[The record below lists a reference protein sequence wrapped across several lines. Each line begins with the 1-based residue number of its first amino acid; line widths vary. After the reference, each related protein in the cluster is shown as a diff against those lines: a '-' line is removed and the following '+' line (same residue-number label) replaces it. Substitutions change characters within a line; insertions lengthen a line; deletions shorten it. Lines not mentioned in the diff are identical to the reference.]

1 LSKTIQDELNIDTGW
16 VVALQTVLHPSDPLT
31 HFANLMRMVGG
42 MEFDVVSICDL
53 PTGRWFPI
61 DIVKT
66 LFIEDEVEPPEEVLW
81 ITRLVEAPED
91 EEPENRW
98 AWISTHGLLRCGKAE
113 LEMMG
118 VPSVLSTEA
127 IQMIDGIAALVFE
140 SNLPMEGQ
148 SFSIG
153 SDLSVSILGIEQAIA
168 RLHGEMPGNEK
179 RTFPSAVIASNDQDH
194 LCPIKVLE
202 QLRSTSTAIAKSLR
216 STNRRASLANRGWG
230 LLLTAAHRIGNSEHA
245 TCMVQIPFSHS
256 EDEDAPHEYL
266 WFSIEEVNGNE
277 VKAKLAHQPMYVT
290 SIPEGH
296 QETFKPEDVTDW
308 VIMTP
313 VGPLGPSDTEA
324 IELFLTQI

>member
-1 LSKTIQDELNIDTGW
+1 
-16 VVALQTVLHPSDPLT
+16 
-31 HFANLMRMVGG
+31 M
-42 MEFDVVSICDL
+42 
-53 PTGRWFPI
+53 
-61 DIVKT
+61 
-66 LFIEDEVEPPEEVLW
+66 LW

-118 VPSVLSTEA
+118 VPSVLCTEA

-140 SNLPMEGQ
+140 SSLPMEGQ

-153 SDLSVSILGIEQAIA
+153 SDLSVSILGIEQAITM
-168 RLHGEMPGNEK
+168 LHDEMPGKEK

-194 LCPIKVLE
+194 LCPIIVLE
-202 QLRSTSTAIAKSLR
+202 QLRSTNTAIAKSLR
-216 STNRRASLANRGWG
+216 STNRRASLANRGWE
-230 LLLTAAHRIGNSEHA
+230 LLLTAAHRIGKSEHA
-245 TCMVQIPFSHS
+245 TCMVQIPFSHAEN
-256 EDEDAPHEYL
+256 EDTPHEYL
-266 WFSIEEVNGNE
+266 WFSIEEVHGNE
-277 VKAKLAHQPMYVT
+277 IKAKLAHQPMYVT